1 MYIYKKYKHIYIHT
15 VCIYAYIYICK
26 IIYICVYLNVYYQY
40 VCSFIVW
47 FINISKFTTIYNW
60 EAPPSTVRLLT
71 IKKFGCLAFIYC
83 QIPSSKLT

>member
-1 MYIYKKYKHIYIHT
+1 MYL
-15 VCIYAYIYICK
+15 CIYICK
-26 IIYICVYLNVYYQY
+26 IIYIYVYLNVYYQY

-71 IKKFGCLAFIYC
+71 IKNLDALHSYIVKY
-83 QIPSSKLT
+83 PPVN